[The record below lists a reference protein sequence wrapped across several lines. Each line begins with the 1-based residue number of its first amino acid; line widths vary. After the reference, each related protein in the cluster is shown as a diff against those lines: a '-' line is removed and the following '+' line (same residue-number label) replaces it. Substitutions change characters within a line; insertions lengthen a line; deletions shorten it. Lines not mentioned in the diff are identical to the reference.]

1 MRQII
6 QPLHV
11 FHAAPTSD
19 ATYRDSHRTADER
32 GRKRCI
38 SCERYVRW
46 PGLLRFGLQ
55 RLTAP
60 SVFESAVSSSW
71 SWSATAVRR
80 TGFFPSSH

>member
-6 QPLHV
+6 QPRHV
-11 FHAAPTSD
+11 FRAASKSN
-19 ATYRDSHRTADER
+19 ATVRDSHRTADER

-38 SCERYVRW
+38 SRERCARW
-46 PGLLRFGLQ
+46 PALLRFGLQ

-80 TGFFPSSH
+80 LGFFPSSH

>member
-6 QPLHV
+6 QPRHV
-11 FHAAPTSD
+11 FHAAPTTN

-32 GRKRCI
+32 GRKPCI
-38 SCERYVRW
+38 SRERCTGW
-46 PGLLRFGLQ
+46 PALLQFGLQ

-71 SWSATAVRR
+71 SWSSTAVRR

>member
-6 QPLHV
+6 QPRHV
-11 FHAAPTSD
+11 FHAASTTN

-38 SCERYVRW
+38 SCERYARW
-46 PGLLRFGLQ
+46 PALLLFGLQ

-60 SVFESAVSSSW
+60 SVFESAVSSSL
-71 SWSATAVRR
+71 SWSATAVRH